1 MVIAL
6 LPIKANS
13 ERVRG
18 KNFKSLCGRPLFMW
32 ILSSLLKSS
41 YIDKVIIN
49 TDAPEMLIQ
58 CGLPQTDRIII
69 RNRKKELCGDYV
81 SMNLVLAD
89 DIEDMGEG
97 VYLMTHATNP
107 FISTGTING
116 AIEEF
121 QKNRDSYD
129 SLFSVTEW
137 KTRFYNGDA
146 KPVNHNPDVLIRTQD
161 LPSYYEENS
170 CLYVFTANSFSRKT
184 RG

>member
-69 RNRKKELCGDYV
+69 RNRKKSYV
-81 SMNLVLAD
+81 VIM
-89 DIEDMGEG
+89 
-97 VYLMTHATNP
+97 
-107 FISTGTING
+107 
-116 AIEEF
+116 
-121 QKNRDSYD
+121 
-129 SLFSVTEW
+129 
-137 KTRFYNGDA
+137 
-146 KPVNHNPDVLIRTQD
+146 
-161 LPSYYEENS
+161 
-170 CLYVFTANSFSRKT
+170 CL
-184 RG
+184 